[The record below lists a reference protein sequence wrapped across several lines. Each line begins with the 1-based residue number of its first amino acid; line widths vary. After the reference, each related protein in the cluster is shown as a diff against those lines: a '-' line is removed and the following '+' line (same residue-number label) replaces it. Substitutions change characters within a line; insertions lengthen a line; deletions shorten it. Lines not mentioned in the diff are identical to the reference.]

1 MDKDNS
7 FKNDPLYS
15 REINTFLL
23 NNYNISITPQ
33 MLGQHLKQLLEADL
47 IKEVARLRSLPALT
61 AADLPRERPYPLPDA
76 LASRIGAT
84 ATAPPAAAP

>member
-1 MDKDNS
+1 MDRGVLALRD
-7 FKNDPLYS
+7 
-15 REINTFLL
+15 
-23 NNYNISITPQ
+23 IT
-33 MLGQHLKQLLEADL
+33 DD
-47 IKEVARLRSLPALT
+47 VARLRSLPALA